1 MTSPSI
7 KKKFEKLEPYSPSV
21 NKAIMSLRELSP
33 HQDIFN
39 CLKNR
44 EIKVETRKGPKCVGW
59 KTKKAQETMLD
70 NLLSKKKINASH
82 IIAPKQSLSNCWFNT
97 FFMTFFISDKGRK
110 FNRALREMMITG
122 NITKNIQQHDQD
134 LGPRRQ
140 SVKIAKELQW
150 PFFLLNKY
158 IEASLRGIDDP
169 SRFAELMDTNTL
181 IRQIYNAT
189 KKIIKKGRFGI
200 HSKDYIVAKTQ
211 QASNPLEFYRAIA
224 NYLYNFPGENPIWN
238 RDFYNKEMRT
248 YIIPNLLQGGKH
260 GEAPHILYISY
271 HDDYM
276 RTSGRYAPLS
286 FNFTLFD
293 KDKTNSSLATYK
305 LDSAI
310 LRDISERHFSAY
322 LTINGKDYGFDGESF
337 SRIEPFQWKNKLNTN
352 TRWRFAEQNNIFFN
366 FTKGYQ
372 ILIYYRV
379 K

>member
-1 MTSPSI
+1 
-7 KKKFEKLEPYSPSV
+7 
-21 NKAIMSLRELSP
+21 
-33 HQDIFN
+33 
-39 CLKNR
+39 
-44 EIKVETRKGPKCVGW
+44 
-59 KTKKAQETMLD
+59 MLD
-70 NLLSKKKINASH
+70 NLLSKKKINAAH

-122 NITKNIQQHDQD
+122 NITKNIPQSNMDEY
-134 LGPRRQ
+134 GTAGMRQ

-200 HSKDYIVAKTQ
+200 HSNDYLVAKTQ
-211 QASNPLEFYRAIA
+211 QASNPLDFYSTIT

-238 RDFYNKEMRT
+238 RDFHNKDLNT

-271 HDDYM
+271 DDDYM

-293 KDKTNSSLATYK
+293 KDKTNFSLATYK

-352 TRWRFAEQNNIFFN
+352 TRWRFAEQNNIFFD